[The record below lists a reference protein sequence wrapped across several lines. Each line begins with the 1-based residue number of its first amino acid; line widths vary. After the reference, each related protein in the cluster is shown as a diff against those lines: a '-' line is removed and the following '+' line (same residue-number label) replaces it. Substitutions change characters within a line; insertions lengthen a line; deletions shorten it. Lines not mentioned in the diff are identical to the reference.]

1 MVKDDIYKFH
11 QTPYKLAKDLIA
23 DIDFTDV
30 KNIYEP
36 FAGEGAFYNQFPE
49 GIPKFKSEIE
59 DGEDFKD
66 FDIDANQ
73 IDTIITNPPF
83 KLDNKNC
90 FFQLIMYFFNYN
102 SIQNVYFLCNDACF
116 GTLTPSRR
124 KVMEEEGIFINEIT
138 TCAVKKWRGRYYFVL
153 FSRKK
158 NDNFKYLLENYEYVL
173 N

>member
-1 MVKDDIYKFH
+1 
-11 QTPYKLAKDLIA
+11 
-23 DIDFTDV
+23 
-30 KNIYEP
+30 
-36 FAGEGAFYNQFPE
+36 
-49 GIPKFKSEIE
+49 
-59 DGEDFKD
+59 
-66 FDIDANQ
+66 
-73 IDTIITNPPF
+73 
-83 KLDNKNC
+83 
-90 FFQLIMYFFNYN
+90 MYFFNYN

-173 N
+173 

>member
-1 MVKDDIYKFH
+1 MVKTNEYFFH
-11 QTPYKLAKDLIA
+11 QTPRKLAKDLIA
-23 DIDFTDV
+23 QIDFSDV

-36 FAGEGAFYNQFPE
+36 FAGEGNFYNNFPE

-66 FDIDANQ
+66 FDIQANN

-83 KLDNKNC
+83 KLDGKNC

-116 GTLTPSRR
+116 GSLTPSRR

-138 TCAVKKWRGRYYFVL
+138 TCAVKKWRGRYYLVH

-158 NDNFKYLLENYEYVL
+158 NDSFKYLLENYEYVL

>member
-1 MVKDDIYKFH
+1 MVKTSEYYFH

-23 DIDFTDV
+23 QIDFSDV

-36 FAGEGAFYNQFPE
+36 FAGQGSFYNQFPE

-59 DGEDFKD
+59 DGEDFKN

-73 IDTIITNPPF
+73 IHTIISNPPF

-102 SIQNVYFLCNDACF
+102 SIQNVYFLSNDACF
-116 GTLTPSRR
+116 GSLTPSRR
-124 KVMEEEGIFINEIT
+124 KVMEEEGIFINEII
-138 TCAVKKWRGRYYFVL
+138 TCAVKKWRGRYYFL
-153 FSRKK
+153 HFSRKK

-173 N
+173 